1 MNLQQLNTEAKA
13 GHVEELNLIAIEGGD
28 FIIEARVKG
37 HAHPLADK
45 HGQRV
50 KVHSVVDAQRLLGGL
65 PAVPVHMVHW
75 SMDDEMCGGGSA
87 GDGDM
92 KIPMP
97 RRSAW

>member
-1 MNLQQLNTEAKA
+1 MNLQQLSSEARA
-13 GHVEELNLIAIEGGD
+13 GHVEELNLIALEGGD
-28 FIIEARVKG
+28 FIIEARVNG

-50 KVHSVVDAQRLLGGL
+50 KVHSVVDAQRLLDGL
-65 PAVPVHMVHW
+65 PTVPMHMVHW
-75 SMDDEMCGGGSA
+75 SMDDEMVGGSST
-87 GDGDM
+87 GDGDL

>member
-1 MNLQQLNTEAKA
+1 MNLQQLSSEARA
-13 GHVEELNLIAIEGGD
+13 GHVEELNLIALEGGD
-28 FIIEARVKG
+28 FIIEARVNG

-50 KVHSVVDAQRLLGGL
+50 KVHSVVDAQRLLDGL
-65 PAVPVHMVHW
+65 PTVPMHMVHW
-75 SMDDEMCGGGSA
+75 SMDDEMVGGSNT
-87 GDGDM
+87 GDGDL